1 MSNIVQFPKE
11 NVRNNLP
18 QTEEEMMQK
27 IALNRMGLV
36 NELVNEQFS
45 QFAGKLLLN
54 GFPMEDEEV
63 FDRYLLACEFVRAQL
78 FELIDIDHPL
88 QDVLDNCSFEA
99 ENLPTDEME
108 ISISLDDDDEDYDC

>member
-27 IALNRMGLV
+27 IALNRMTLV
-36 NELVNEQFS
+36 NELVNAQFS

-78 FELIDIDHPL
+78 FEQIDIDHPL

-99 ENLPTDEME
+99 ENLPSDEME